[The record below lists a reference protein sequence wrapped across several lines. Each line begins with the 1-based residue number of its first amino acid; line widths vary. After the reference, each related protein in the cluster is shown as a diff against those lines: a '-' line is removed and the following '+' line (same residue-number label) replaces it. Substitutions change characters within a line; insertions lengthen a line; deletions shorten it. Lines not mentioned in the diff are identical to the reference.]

1 MNIGDVAKLSGL
13 PIKTIRYYEDIGFI
27 RPQRSANGY
36 RSFRDTDVHKLAFL
50 GRARSLGFT
59 IEDCRALLQ
68 LYENDSRASAD
79 VKSIAK
85 QHLVRIDEKLTELT
99 EMRRTLSHLVDAC
112 AGDDRPN
119 CPILSDLAALGSG
132 CVGARSSEM

>member
-1 MNIGDVAKLSGL
+1 MNIGDAAKLSGL
-13 PIKTIRYYEDIGFI
+13 PIKTIRYYENIGFI

-36 RSFRDTDVHKLAFL
+36 RSFRDADVHKLAFL

-68 LYENDSRASAD
+68 LYENDSRASSD

-85 QHLVRIDEKLTELT
+85 QHLARIDEKLTKLT
-99 EMRRTLSHLVDAC
+99 EMHRILSHLVEAC
-112 AGDDRPN
+112 AGDDLPN
-119 CPILSDLAALGSG
+119 CPILSDLAMLGT
-132 CVGARSSEM
+132 E

>member
-1 MNIGDVAKLSGL
+1 MNIGYAAKLSGL

-27 RPQRSANGY
+27 CPLRSANGY
-36 RSFRDTDVHKLAFL
+36 RSFRDTDVHKLTFL

-59 IEDCRALLQ
+59 IEDCRTLLQ

-79 VKSIAK
+79 VKFIAK
-85 QHLVRIDEKLTELT
+85 QHLARIDLKLKELT
-99 EMRRTLSHLVDAC
+99 EMRSTLSHLVEAC

-119 CPILSDLAALGSG
+119 CPILSDLAMLQDRTCPIAS
-132 CVGARSSEM
+132 

>member
-27 RPQRSANGY
+27 RPQRRANGY
-36 RSFRDTDVHKLAFL
+36 RSFRDSDVHKLAFL

-132 CVGARSSEM
+132 CVGDRSSEM

>member
-132 CVGARSSEM
+132 CVGNRSSEM

>member
-1 MNIGDVAKLSGL
+1 MNIGYAAKLSGL

-27 RPQRSANGY
+27 CPLRSANGY
-36 RSFRDTDVHKLAFL
+36 RSFRDTDVHKLTFL

-59 IEDCRALLQ
+59 IEDCRTLLQ

-79 VKSIAK
+79 VKFIAK
-85 QHLVRIDEKLTELT
+85 QHLARIDVKLKELT
-99 EMRRTLSHLVDAC
+99 EMRSTLSHLVEAC

-119 CPILSDLAALGSG
+119 CPILSDLAMLQDRTCPIAS
-132 CVGARSSEM
+132 